1 MIVDTMTFDEITE
14 YLLKTSFSTNRLVEV
29 EQKYI
34 VPKANIQK
42 GDYQMETE
50 PNSIRVQDFQSYRIK
65 GKL

>member
-34 VPKANIQK
+34 VPKAN
-42 GDYQMETE
+42 
-50 PNSIRVQDFQSYRIK
+50 RYRREIIK
-65 GKL
+65 WKQNPT